1 MKVVN
6 GDQMRALDQ
15 KAIKG
20 VGIPGVILM
29 ENAGRGVV
37 EKMFEFWDSLD
48 SKKIGICCGAGN
60 NGGDGFVIARHL
72 MNQGFRPEVFLF
84 ADQKRVRGDAKINLE
99 ILFKMGGR
107 VYMITGQEDLST
119 HGEILKGCDIL
130 VDALFGT
137 GLRPPVQGFLAEVI
151 RFVNGLQKRI
161 VAVDIPSGIGSDSA
175 KLEGPYIKADLTVT
189 FALPKISHL
198 LPPARIHVGQLEVVD
213 IGIPSFLTDEAE
225 YDMIALDPPFLFPLF
240 RKRPSDTHKGNYG
253 HCLIIAGSE
262 GKTGAAYLTAQAA
275 LRMGAGLVTLALPR
289 SLNALMEVKLT
300 EAMTLPLPETEGKSI
315 ALDAWPEIERFLPQV
330 NTVAIGPGISLHP
343 DTGNLVRRVLEGVNV
358 PLVMDADAINH
369 LQGGLDLISASGN
382 APVLTPHPGE
392 MARLIGCSVAEVL
405 EGRPGIVREKAKE
418 GKCFLVLKG
427 HRTLMASPDG
437 DLFLN
442 PTGNSGMAS
451 GGMGDVLT
459 GMIAGLLAQGYPKQD
474 AMLLAVYLHGFAG
487 DLAAKERGK
496 EGLIASD
503 LFEEL
508 PKAVKILQAEW
519 CFALKKDSFQRN
531 AFRMGID
538 RHLVAPDS
546 GNEG

>member
-37 EKMFEFWDSLD
+37 EKMFEFWGSLD
-48 SKKIGICCGAGN
+48 SKRIGICCGAGN
-60 NGGDGFVIARHL
+60 NGGDGFVVARHL
-72 MNQGFRPEVFLF
+72 MNRGFRPEVFLF
-84 ADQKRVRGDAKINLE
+84 ADKKKVRGDAKINLD

-107 VYMITGQEDLST
+107 VFMITDQGDLDA
-119 HGEILKGCDIL
+119 HGEILEGCDIL

-137 GLRPPVQGFLAEVI
+137 GLRPPVEGFLAEVI
-151 RFVNGLQKRI
+151 RFMNGLQKRI
-161 VAVDIPSGIGSDSA
+161 VSVDIPSGIGSDSA
-175 KLEGPYIKADLTVT
+175 RLQEPYIKADLTVT

-198 LPPARIHVGQLEVVD
+198 LPPADACVGQLEVVD
-213 IGIPSFLTDEAE
+213 IGIPGFLMDEAE
-225 YDMIALDPPFLFPLF
+225 YDMIALDPPFLSQLF
-240 RKRPSDTHKGNYG
+240 RKRLSDTHKGNYG
-253 HCLIIAGSE
+253 HCLVIAGSE

-300 EAMTLPLPETEGKSI
+300 EAMTLPLPETEGKSV
-315 ALDAWPEIERFLPQV
+315 ALDAWQEIERFLPRV

-343 DTGNLVRRVLEGVNV
+343 DTRHLVRKVLEEVNL

-369 LQGGLDLISASGN
+369 LEGGLDLISASGN

-405 EGRPGIVREKAKE
+405 EGRPGIVRQKAME
-418 GKCFLVLKG
+418 GKCFMVLKG

-442 PTGNSGMAS
+442 LTGNSGMAS

-459 GMIAGLLAQGYPKQD
+459 GMIAGLTAQGYPKKD
-474 AMLLAVYLHGFAG
+474 AMLLAVYLHGLAG
-487 DLAAKERGK
+487 DLALESRGK

-503 LFEEL
+503 LFAEIPRAL
-508 PKAVKILQAEW
+508 KTLQA
-519 CFALKKDSFQRN
+519 
-531 AFRMGID
+531 
-538 RHLVAPDS
+538 
-546 GNEG
+546 